1 MSMAIV
7 ACHLV
12 LVLSKVSVDVASET
26 LVSLVDYLVS
36 I

>member
-1 MSMAIV
+1 MAIV

-12 LVLSKVSVDVASET
+12 LVLSKVSVDVASKMI
-26 LVSLVDYLVS
+26 VSLVDYSVS